1 MRDLEHA
8 GAEARPH
15 NVEAYIQGEK
25 TRTIHYGLGA
35 IGSGVVR
42 ALLDDPS
49 IEVVGAIDPHP
60 NKAGKDLGEVA
71 GLGRPLGVNV
81 SFEAEPVLND
91 VYADV
96 VVHCTGSSL
105 TEVYLQLMSLIGA
118 EKSVVS
124 SCEELSFPWQRHPD
138 IAQKIDRRAKE
149 VGVRVLGTGVNP
161 GFAMD
166 LLPLMA
172 ATVCRQV
179 NSVRVRRIVDTS
191 QRRVQLQRKTGAGL
205 SVKGFEEGARAG
217 GIGHVGLRESVFMI
231 ADTLGFRKLDEV
243 TETLE
248 PVITKKRLRSEYFS
262 IESGYVAGLRQSAR
276 GVIDDREVVRLD
288 LEMSMNAE
296 NPRDVIEI
304 DATPPVR
311 LQIPGGISGD
321 VATASIIANCV
332 PFIAQSR
339 MVGLLTMR
347 DLPLVP
353 YFRPRPARRDG
364 VDRP

>member
-1 MRDLEHA
+1 M
-8 GAEARPH
+8 
-15 NVEAYIQGEK
+15 QGEK

-42 ALLDDPS
+42 ALLDDPN

-60 NKAGKDLGEVA
+60 AKAGKDVGEVA
-71 GLGRPLGVNV
+71 GLGRPLGVSV
-81 SFEAEPVLND
+81 SFEADHVLND

-96 VVHCTGSSL
+96 VVHCTGSAL
-105 TEVYLQLMSLIGA
+105 TEVYPQLMSLINA
-118 EKSVVS
+118 EKSIVS
-124 SCEELSFPWQRHPD
+124 SCEELSFPWLRQPE
-138 IAQKIDRRAKE
+138 IAQKIDRRARE

-161 GFAMD
+161 GFVMD

-179 NSVRVRRIVDTS
+179 KSVKVTRVVDTS

-231 ADTLGFRKLDEV
+231 ADTLGFGKLDEV

-248 PVITKKRLRSEYFS
+248 PVVTKNRIRSDYFS
-262 IESGYVAGLRQSAR
+262 IERGYVSGLRQSAR
-276 GVIDDREVVRLD
+276 GVIDEREVVRLD
-288 LEMSMNAE
+288 LEMSMNATD
-296 NPRDVIEI
+296 PRDVIEI
-304 DATPPVR
+304 DATPPLK
-311 LQIPGGISGD
+311 LQIPGGIAGD

-332 PFIAQSR
+332 PFVAQSR
-339 MVGLLTMR
+339 AVGLLTMR
-347 DLPLVP
+347 DLPVVP
-353 YFRPRPARRDG
+353 YFNPRTKRGDG
-364 VDRP
+364 AG